1 MDDSVRLKEL
11 AQFLKTRRAR
21 LSPEQAG
28 LPASGRRR
36 TPGLRRGE
44 VAMLSGVSVDW
55 YTWLEQARPIQV
67 SAQVLDCISRA
78 LQLDAD
84 ERKHL
89 FLLAIQQVPADPSLD
104 ENGIGGNLQSFLDK
118 QGTSP
123 AFITDQRLIIRAW
136 NKAADLLYGPFESMS
151 ERERNTIWRSFHLPG
166 VRELLKENWE
176 KHARHRLAQFRAGY
190 AKFPGDAW
198 WLEMIDELQRTSDEF
213 REWWPQHDVLN
224 GPEGKKINYHP
235 KAGTL
240 EFNQLSFIVSD
251 SPHFTVT
258 VNLPADEQ
266 TVSKMEQLL
275 LDSDANAPS

>member
-1 MDDSVRLKEL
+1 MDDSARLREL

-78 LQLDAD
+78 LRLDAD

-104 ENGIGGNLQSFLDK
+104 GNRISENLQSFLDR
-118 QGTSP
+118 QGASP

-136 NKAADLLYGPFESMS
+136 NKAANLVYGPFESMS
-151 ERERNTIWRSFHLPG
+151 ERERNTVWRSFHLPG

-190 AKFPGDAW
+190 AKFPGDSW
-198 WLEMIDELQRTSDEF
+198 WLEIIGELQQTSDEF

-235 KAGTL
+235 TAGTL
-240 EFNQLSFIVSD
+240 AFNQLSFIVSD

-258 VNLPADEQ
+258 INLPADEQ

-275 LDSDANAPS
+275 L

>member
-11 AQFLKTRRAR
+11 AQFLRTRRAR

-28 LPASGRRR
+28 LEESGRRR

-67 SAQVLDCISRA
+67 STQVLDSISRA
-78 LQLDAD
+78 LRLDAD

-89 FLLAIQQVPADPSLD
+89 FLLALPQLPSELTTV
-104 ENGIGGNLQSFLDK
+104 EHGINETLQSFLDH

-123 AFITDQRLIIRAW
+123 AFITDQRLIIKAW
-136 NKAADLLYGPFESMS
+136 NKAANAVYGPFEEMT
-151 ERERNTIWRSFHLPG
+151 ERERNTVWRSFHLPG
-166 VRELLKENWE
+166 VRQLLRENWE

-190 AKFPGDAW
+190 GKFPGDPW
-198 WLEMIDELQRTSDEF
+198 WMEMIGELQRTSEEF

-235 KAGTL
+235 EAGIL
-240 EFNQLSFIVSD
+240 QFNQLSFIVSD
-251 SPHFTVT
+251 SPNYTVT
-258 VNLPADEQ
+258 INLPADEQ

-275 LDSDANAPS
+275 P